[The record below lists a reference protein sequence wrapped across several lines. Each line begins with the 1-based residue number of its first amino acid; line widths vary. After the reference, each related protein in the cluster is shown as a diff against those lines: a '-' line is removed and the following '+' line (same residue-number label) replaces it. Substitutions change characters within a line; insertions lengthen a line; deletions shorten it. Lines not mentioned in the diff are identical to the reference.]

1 MNYSISDRYFWLVS
15 IPMKEKIMTTDKATA
30 AEIDDFLNSH
40 SEWTVVDNSLKRVF
54 SFRNFR
60 EAFGFM
66 AEAALVAERKN
77 HHPDWGNVY
86 NRVTVQL
93 TTHDAGGITAKDF
106 DLAHQMELIVS
117 RR

>member
-1 MNYSISDRYFWLVS
+1 MNYSIKDCPYQVIAKS
-15 IPMKEKIMTTDKATA
+15 MKEKMMTTDKATA
-30 AEIDDFLNSH
+30 AEIDEFLDSH

-66 AEAALVAERKN
+66 TETAFIAERKN
-77 HHPDWGNVY
+77 HHPDWSNVY

-93 TTHDAGGITAKDF
+93 TTHDAGGITGKDF
-106 DLAHQMELIVS
+106 DVARQMELIAS